1 MQDEWR
7 IVRTIETPGR
17 HRNGQQ
23 QQQLP
28 SILRVQRAVAGD
40 CRTRVDAVLPPGARE
55 ASPSAADGTQGP
67 AGAAQSA
74 ATRHQ

>member
-23 QQQLP
+23 RQQLP
-28 SILRVQRAVAGD
+28 SILRVQRAIAGD
-40 CRTRVDAVLPPGARE
+40 CWTRVDTVFPPGAGE
-55 ASPSAADGTQGP
+55 ASSSAADRTQGP